1 MTNNKKHNYLTK
13 MIAIVFAIV
22 MVLGIFG
29 QSAILDADATRFSF
43 VGEDS
48 NETTNIKLNG
58 KDTGAVYTRVHLGSG
73 GSAGWGANRIINIV
87 EANPKQ
93 HPNLSFEVINS
104 GTYLKNAAPLPTEV
118 AKYKEN
124 GKTILAAVNGDW
136 MSWSNSNSIGA
147 EVTSDYRVTFSPL
160 VLDGEI
166 WCSQMTSAEQPA
178 DYYTL
183 CITKDNKVLIDKPT
197 VTTKISNLTT
207 GKKTTAT
214 GLNRAPV
221 ANSLNVYNNRLNDS
235 NYVNSDAYEVV
246 IKADSSSRFVNGQAV
261 TGIVTK
267 IYPAGTVSRDGL
279 SNDTILL
286 TARGSY
292 ISKLKDKYSV
302 GDKVSITAE
311 IKCGTNAADWKNCEE
326 AVGGQCL
333 VMKDGKINNDLAA
346 ATMEQYPTN
355 IIGYKKDG
363 TVMMTMVTADT
374 NHKYVGLN
382 FRTQI
387 AKFCKEIGY
396 DTCFL
401 FDGGGSTTMV
411 TLDNNGKYVERAC
424 YSDGEIRNVWN
435 GLALVYDENP
445 AADATPT
452 QKPATPTPTKTS
464 TPTKTP
470 TATPTKTPTP
480 TETPSS
486 VPTETLTPTIAPTD
500 EPSPVP
506 TEESGATNTETE
518 QSPTA
523 EGVTSQAPDNDKD
536 NDNDNNSNDNNKK
549 DNNTRTF
556 IIIATVAAVVA
567 VAIIVTVIII
577 KKKK

>member
-1 MTNNKKHNYLTK
+1 MTNNKKHIYLTK
-13 MIAIVFAIV
+13 TIALVFAIV

-73 GSAGWGANRIINIV
+73 GSAGWGVNRIINIV

-93 HPNLSFEVINS
+93 HSNLSFEVINS
-104 GTYLKNAAPLPTEV
+104 GTYLTDSTPLTKEV

-136 MSWSNSNSIGA
+136 MTSSNSIGA
-147 EVTSDYRVTFSPL
+147 ELTKNYRVTFSPL

-166 WCSQMTSAEQPA
+166 WCSQMSSVEQLA

-197 VTTKISNLTT
+197 VNTRITNLTT

-221 ANSLNVYNNRLNDS
+221 ANSLNVYNNRLNAS

-333 VMKDGKINNDLAA
+333 VMKGGKINNDLSGA
-346 ATMEQYPTN
+346 ATEQYPTN

-363 TVMMTMVTADT
+363 TVMMTMVTSDA
-374 NHKYVGLN
+374 NGKYVGLN

-387 AKFCKEIGY
+387 ANFCKEIGY
-396 DTCFL
+396 DTCLL

-424 YSDGEIRNVWN
+424 YSDGKIRDTWN
-435 GLALVYDENP
+435 ILALVYDENP

-452 QKPATPTPTKTS
+452 QKPATPTPTKTA
-464 TPTKTP
+464 TPTKAP
-470 TATPTKTPTP
+470 TATPTKAPTP
-480 TETPSS
+480 TETPSA
-486 VPTETLTPTIAPTD
+486 VPTETITPTIAPTD

-506 TEESGATNTETE
+506 TEESGATNTETAP
-518 QSPTA
+518 SPTL
-523 EGVTSQAPDNDKD
+523 EGVTSQAPDKD
-536 NDNDNNSNDNNKK
+536 NDNNNNDNNKK
-549 DNNTRTF
+549 DDNTST
-556 IIIATVAAVVA
+556 IIIIVAAVVVVA
-567 VAIIVTVIII
+567 VAVIVTVIII

>member
-1 MTNNKKHNYLTK
+1 MTNNKKHIYLTK
-13 MIAIVFAIV
+13 TIALVFAIV

-29 QSAILDADATRFSF
+29 QSAFLDADATRFSF

-136 MSWSNSNSIGA
+136 MSWSNSLGA

-183 CITKDNKVLIDKPT
+183 CITKDNKILIDKPT

-235 NYVNSDAYEVV
+235 NYVSTDAYEVV

-333 VMKDGKINNDLAA
+333 VMKGGKINNDLSG
-346 ATMEQYPTN
+346 ATTEQYPTN

-374 NHKYVGLN
+374 NGKYVGLN

-424 YSDGEIRNVWN
+424 YSDGQIRNIWN
-435 GLALVYDENP
+435 ILALVYDENP

-452 QKPATPTPTKTS
+452 QNPATPTPTKTA

-480 TETPSS
+480 TIT
-486 VPTETLTPTIAPTD
+486 PTD

-506 TEESGATNTETE
+506 TEESGATNTGTAP
-518 QSPTA
+518 SPTL
-523 EGVTSQAPDNDKD
+523 ESITSEAPDNDKD
-536 NDNDNNSNDNNKK
+536 NDNNNNDNNKK
-549 DNNTRTF
+549 DDNTST
-556 IIIATVAAVVA
+556 IIIIVAAVVVVA
-567 VAIIVTVIII
+567 VAVIVTVTII

>member
-1 MTNNKKHNYLTK
+1 MTNNKKHIYLTK

-136 MSWSNSNSIGA
+136 MSWSNSIGA
-147 EVTSDYRVTFSPL
+147 EVTSNYRVTFSPL

-166 WCSQMTSAEQPA
+166 WCSQMSSVEQLA
-178 DYYTL
+178 DYFTL
-183 CITKDNKVLIDKPT
+183 CITKDNKILIDKPT
-197 VTTKISNLTT
+197 VTTKITNITT

-235 NYVNSDAYEVV
+235 NYVSTDAYEVV

-346 ATMEQYPTN
+346 AETEQYPTN

-363 TVMMTMVTADT
+363 TVMMTMVTADS
-374 NHKYVGLN
+374 HGKYVGLN

-424 YSDGEIRNVWN
+424 YSDGQIRNVWN

-452 QKPATPTPTKTS
+452 QDPATPTPTKTA
-464 TPTKTP
+464 TPAKTP

-480 TETPSS
+480 TIAPTGEPSS
-486 VPTETLTPTIAPTD
+486 VPTK
-500 EPSPVP
+500 
-506 TEESGATNTETE
+506 ESGATNTETE

-523 EGVTSQAPDNDKD
+523 EGVTSQAPDND
-536 NDNDNNSNDNNKK
+536 NDNNSNDNNKK
-549 DNNTRTF
+549 DNNTRTI
-556 IIIATVAAVVA
+556 IIIASVAAVVA

>member
-1 MTNNKKHNYLTK
+1 MTNNKKHIYLTK

-73 GSAGWGANRIINIV
+73 GSAGWGVNRIINIV

-104 GTYLKNAAPLPTEV
+104 GTYLTDSTPLTKEV

-136 MSWSNSNSIGA
+136 MTSSNSIGA
-147 EVTSDYRVTFSPL
+147 ELKKNYRVTFSPL

-166 WCSQMTSAEQPA
+166 WCSQMSSVEQPA

-197 VTTKISNLTT
+197 VITKISNLTT

-221 ANSLNVYNNRLNDS
+221 ANSLNVYNNRLNAS

-267 IYPAGTVSRDGL
+267 IYPGGTVSRDGL

-346 ATMEQYPTN
+346 ATTEQYPTN

-374 NHKYVGLN
+374 NGKYVGLN

-411 TLDNNGKYVERAC
+411 TLDSNGKYVERAC
-424 YSDGEIRNVWN
+424 YSDGKIRDTWN

-452 QKPATPTPTKTS
+452 QKPATPTPTKT
-464 TPTKTP
+464 
-470 TATPTKTPTP
+470 ATPTKAPT
-480 TETPSS
+480 
-486 VPTETLTPTIAPTD
+486 PTETLTPTIAPTD
-500 EPSPVP
+500 KPSSVP

-523 EGVTSQAPDNDKD
+523 EGVTSQAPDND
-536 NDNDNNSNDNNKK
+536 NDNNNNDNNKK
-549 DNNTRTF
+549 DNNTRTI

>member
-1 MTNNKKHNYLTK
+1 MTNNKKHIYLTK

-523 EGVTSQAPDNDKD
+523 EGVTSQAPDND
-536 NDNDNNSNDNNKK
+536 NDNDNNNNDNNKK
-549 DNNTRTF
+549 DNNTRTI

>member
-1 MTNNKKHNYLTK
+1 MTNNKKHIYLTK

-104 GTYLKNAAPLPTEV
+104 GTYLKNAAPLTTEV

-136 MSWSNSNSIGA
+136 MSRSNDDLGADVKSN
-147 EVTSDYRVTFSPL
+147 YRVTFSPL

-166 WCSQMTSAEQPA
+166 WCSQMTSAEKFA

-183 CITKDNKVLIDKPT
+183 CITKDNKILIDKPT

-267 IYPAGTVSRDGL
+267 IYPANTVSRDGL

-346 ATMEQYPTN
+346 ATTEQYPTN

-424 YSDGEIRNVWN
+424 YSDGQIRNVWN

-452 QKPATPTPTKTS
+452 QDPATPTPTKTA

-470 TATPTKTPTP
+470 TATPTKMPTP
-480 TETPSS
+480 TETP
-486 VPTETLTPTIAPTD
+486 TPTIAPTD
-500 EPSPVP
+500 EPSSVP
-506 TEESGATNTETE
+506 TKESGATNTETE

-523 EGVTSQAPDNDKD
+523 EGVTSQAPDND
-536 NDNDNNSNDNNKK
+536 NDNNSNDNNKK
-549 DNNTRTF
+549 DNNTRTI

>member
-1 MTNNKKHNYLTK
+1 MTNKKKHIYLTK

-29 QSAILDADATRFSF
+29 QSPILDADATRFSF

-136 MSWSNSNSIGA
+136 MSWSNSLGA
-147 EVTSDYRVTFSPL
+147 EVTSNYRVTFSPL

-183 CITKDNKVLIDKPT
+183 CITKDNKILIDKPT

-411 TLDNNGKYVERAC
+411 TLDSNGKYVERAC
-424 YSDGEIRNVWN
+424 YSDGNIRDTWN
-435 GLALVYDENP
+435 ILALVYDENP

-452 QKPATPTPTKTS
+452 QNPATPTPTKTA
-464 TPTKTP
+464 TPAKTP

-480 TETPSS
+480 TIAPTGEPSS
-486 VPTETLTPTIAPTD
+486 VPTK
-500 EPSPVP
+500 
-506 TEESGATNTETE
+506 ESGATNTETE

-536 NDNDNNSNDNNKK
+536 NDNDNNKNDNNKK
-549 DNNTRTF
+549 DNNTRTI

>member
-374 NHKYVGLN
+374 NGKYVGLN

-424 YSDGEIRNVWN
+424 YSDGQIRNIWN
-435 GLALVYDENP
+435 ILALVYDENP

-500 EPSPVP
+500 EPSSVP
-506 TEESGATNTETE
+506 PEESGATNTETE

-549 DNNTRTF
+549 DNNTRTI

>member
-1 MTNNKKHNYLTK
+1 MTNNKKHIYLTK
-13 MIAIVFAIV
+13 TIALVFAIV

-136 MSWSNSNSIGA
+136 MSWSNSLGA

-183 CITKDNKVLIDKPT
+183 CITKDNKILIDKPT

-235 NYVNSDAYEVV
+235 NYVSTDAYEVV

-346 ATMEQYPTN
+346 STMEQYPTN

-374 NHKYVGLN
+374 NGKYVGLN

-424 YSDGEIRNVWN
+424 YSDGKIRDTWN
-435 GLALVYDENP
+435 ILALVYDENP

-500 EPSPVP
+500 EPSSVP

-523 EGVTSQAPDNDKD
+523 EGVTSQAPDND
-536 NDNDNNSNDNNKK
+536 NDNNKNDNNKK
-549 DNNTRTF
+549 DNNTRTI

>member
-1 MTNNKKHNYLTK
+1 M
-13 MIAIVFAIV
+13 
-22 MVLGIFG
+22 
-29 QSAILDADATRFSF
+29 
-43 VGEDS
+43 
-48 NETTNIKLNG
+48 
-58 KDTGAVYTRVHLGSG
+58 
-73 GSAGWGANRIINIV
+73 
-87 EANPKQ
+87 
-93 HPNLSFEVINS
+93 
-104 GTYLKNAAPLPTEV
+104 
-118 AKYKEN
+118 
-124 GKTILAAVNGDW
+124 
-136 MSWSNSNSIGA
+136 
-147 EVTSDYRVTFSPL
+147 
-160 VLDGEI
+160 
-166 WCSQMTSAEQPA
+166 
-178 DYYTL
+178 
-183 CITKDNKVLIDKPT
+183 
-197 VTTKISNLTT
+197 
-207 GKKTTAT
+207 
-214 GLNRAPV
+214 
-221 ANSLNVYNNRLNDS
+221 NDS

-267 IYPAGTVSRDGL
+267 IYPANTVSRDGL

-333 VMKDGKINNDLAA
+333 VMKDGKINNDLSG

-374 NHKYVGLN
+374 NGKYVGLN

-424 YSDGEIRNVWN
+424 YSDGKIRDTWN
-435 GLALVYDENP
+435 ILALVYDENP

-452 QKPATPTPTKTS
+452 QNPATPTPTKTATPTKAPTA

-480 TETPSS
+480 T
-486 VPTETLTPTIAPTD
+486 IAPTD
-500 EPSPVP
+500 EPSSVP

-523 EGVTSQAPDNDKD
+523 EGVTSQAPDND
-536 NDNDNNSNDNNKK
+536 NDNNKNDNNKK
-549 DNNTRTF
+549 DNNTRTI